1 VGVEPWE
8 LQGRWLPSSSVD
20 QYAATL
26 LRWWGMNES
35 QLDTALPNLANFG
48 SARNLGFMRAWL
60 AGQACRQCS
69 LASTKPA
76 RMAKRTKA
84 ATSPTPTLAIR
95 RLR

>member
-1 VGVEPWE
+1 VFVFGLILNRRGGGLWASGQGNTTYGRYPELSLGGPDDVGVDPWE

-48 SARNLGFMRAWL
+48 SARSLGF
-60 AGQACRQCS
+60 
-69 LASTKPA
+69 
-76 RMAKRTKA
+76 
-84 ATSPTPTLAIR
+84 
-95 RLR
+95 LRV